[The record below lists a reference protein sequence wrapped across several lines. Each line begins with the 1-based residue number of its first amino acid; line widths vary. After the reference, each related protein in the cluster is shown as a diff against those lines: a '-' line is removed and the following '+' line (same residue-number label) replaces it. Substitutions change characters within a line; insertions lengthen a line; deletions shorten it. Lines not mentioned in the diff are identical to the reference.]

1 MPQKLSS
8 WNALLFSALAYCG
21 TPSGPGNQDAG
32 YKEPEPLSDKCLD
45 ALACA
50 EEDFKDE
57 CGEFS
62 LYGIFPTKE
71 EALEQCLDKE
81 EIYFYYGPLGD
92 LACASANPKKPVE
105 ILIDSCRTNIPSPFT
120 NMDFNK
126 IISYRRVSEQQL
138 GFACRVPCTERATET
153 FAAPANPAAQFR
165 PEEQT
170 YLLRTGIRTDGLEL
184 LLALH
189 PSFQGREE
197 PCFRIGYCVV
207 PR

>member
-8 WNALLFSALAYCG
+8 WKALLFSALAYCG
-21 TPSGPGNQDAG
+21 TPSELGNQDAG
-32 YKEPEPLSDKCLD
+32 YKEPLSDKCLD

-62 LYGIFPTKE
+62 LYGIFPTRE

-92 LACASANPKKPVE
+92 LACASANPKKIVDIP
-105 ILIDSCRTNIPSPFT
+105 IDPCGNIPGPFAD
-120 NMDFNK
+120 MDFQK
-126 IISYRRVSEQQL
+126 IISYRSVSDGQL
-138 GFACRVPCTERATET
+138 GVNCRIPCSEKITET
-153 FAAPANPAAQFR
+153 LVAPATQFR

-170 YLLRTGIRTDGLEL
+170 YLLRTGIRTKVLEL

-189 PSFQGREE
+189 PSLQEGEE
-197 PCFRIGYCVV
+197 PCFRVGYCVV